1 MDHSDRI
8 ADLLEKI
15 SNSRKGYTRSDS
27 NLPAKLIKME
37 IDKSQSQ
44 SISSSYT
51 SITKNGKTHQHGKRL
66 INNSRNP
73 FILVDE
79 MKDGKIEHYYIPKK
93 HIKNY
98 KAPGT
103 SIMAMMKSS
112 KAGKQDKKDKQDKQA
127 KKLVKK
133 DKQDKQAK
141 KLVKKSKK
149 TKQAKKL
156 VKKSKKTKKSK
167 N

>member
-1 MDHSDRI
+1 MPGMDHSDRI

-15 SNSRKGYTRSDS
+15 SNSRMSYTRSDS

-37 IDKSQSQ
+37 MDKSQSQ

-79 MKDGKIEHYYIPKK
+79 MEDGKIKHYYIPKN

-103 SIMAMMKSS
+103 SIMAMMKSKS
-112 KAGKQDKKDKQDKQA
+112 GKQDKKTKQI
-127 KKLVKK
+127 
-133 DKQDKQAK
+133 K

>member
-1 MDHSDRI
+1 MEHSDRI
-8 ADLLEKI
+8 ANLLEKI
-15 SNSRKGYTRSDS
+15 SNNRMSYTRSDS

-37 IDKSQSQ
+37 MDNFYSKSVS
-44 SISSSYT
+44 SIYT
-51 SITKNGKTHQHGKRL
+51 NIRKNGKTHQHGKRL

-112 KAGKQDKKDKQDKQA
+112 KAGKQDKKEKT
-127 KKLVKK
+127 
-133 DKQDKQAK
+133 
-141 KLVKKSKK
+141 KKSKK

>member
-1 MDHSDRI
+1 MPGMEHSDRI
-8 ADLLEKI
+8 ANLLEKI
-15 SNSRKGYTRSDS
+15 SNNRMSYTRSDS

-37 IDKSQSQ
+37 MDNFYSKSVS
-44 SISSSYT
+44 SIYT
-51 SITKNGKTHQHGKRL
+51 NIRKNGKTHQHGKRL

-103 SIMAMMKSS
+103 SIIPIPKSS
-112 KAGKQDKKDKQDKQA
+112 KTKRKNEKT
-127 KKLVKK
+127 
-133 DKQDKQAK
+133 
-141 KLVKKSKK
+141 KKSKK